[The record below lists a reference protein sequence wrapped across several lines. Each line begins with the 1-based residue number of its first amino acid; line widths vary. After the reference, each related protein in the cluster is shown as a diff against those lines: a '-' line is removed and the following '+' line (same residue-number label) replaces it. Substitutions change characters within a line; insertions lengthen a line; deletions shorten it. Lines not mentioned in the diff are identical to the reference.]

1 MNIRDM
7 KYLIAV
13 SKYQHFGKAAEACFV
28 SQPALSMQIHK
39 LEETLGVKLFERTN
53 KSVMTTDVGKKIVEH
68 AENIIKEVDEI
79 NQIAK
84 VASDPLS
91 VELKI
96 GAFPTLAPYYLPKAI
111 PKITTLYP
119 KLKLHIIEDKTEN
132 LIEELI
138 NGKIDA
144 AFLATPLPYEVP
156 SLEYTVLFKDEF
168 LLAVPDSHKFAE
180 KKRISRSDISGECLF
195 LLDDGHCLRDQ
206 ALDICTAKG
215 ATENEE
221 FRASSLET
229 LRHMVIANKGIT
241 LIPKIASRSN
251 DGLNYLEF
259 TNPRP
264 TRTISMVWRNTS
276 PRKDLLHNIAQH
288 LV

>member
-195 LLDDGHCLRDQ
+195 
-206 ALDICTAKG
+206 
-215 ATENEE
+215 
-221 FRASSLET
+221 
-229 LRHMVIANKGIT
+229 
-241 LIPKIASRSN
+241 
-251 DGLNYLEF
+251 
-259 TNPRP
+259 
-264 TRTISMVWRNTS
+264 
-276 PRKDLLHNIAQH
+276 
-288 LV
+288 